1 MLADSG
7 VLEDGAWSR
16 SARSGTHYEVLGIA
30 PNATDA
36 EIRKAYRSR
45 VRECHPDKLASAA
58 AAAAA
63 AGGSE
68 SESSKEATA
77 RLENIRKARDV
88 LSSPLQRCEYDYLM
102 GVIEMRQFQGC
113 IVPLRAERE
122 AEAERRAR
130 HDARKAEKNW
140 EEWKER
146 EARRARGGE
155 EEKKKKKKGRY
166 SDETRDRVQE
176 KFKVWEAERRAR
188 HEARK
193 AENESGARE
202 GEEAPVA
209 ERTETAF
216 GLTRPKVTSF
226 LMRHKWYITIAT
238 TVVLVGI
245 AFVL

>member
-155 EEKKKKKKGRY
+155 EKKKKKKKGRY

-176 KFKVWEAERRAR
+176 RSKVWE
-188 HEARK
+188 

-216 GLTRPKVTSF
+216 GLTKPKVASF

>member
-130 HDARKAEKNW
+130 H
-140 EEWKER
+140 
-146 EARRARGGE
+146 
-155 EEKKKKKKGRY
+155 
-166 SDETRDRVQE
+166 
-176 KFKVWEAERRAR
+176 
-188 HEARK
+188 EARK

-216 GLTRPKVTSF
+216 GLTRPKVASF